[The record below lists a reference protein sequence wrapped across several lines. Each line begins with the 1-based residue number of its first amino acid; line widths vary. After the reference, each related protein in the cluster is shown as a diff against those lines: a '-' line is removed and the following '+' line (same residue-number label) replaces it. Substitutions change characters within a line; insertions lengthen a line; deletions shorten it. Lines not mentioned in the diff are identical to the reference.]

1 MKKLHI
7 IFAAILAMMLLCCT
21 TTAFADA
28 SVTYEGTAKE
38 FLFAPGSEYSP
49 TDLFEN
55 FKGVM
60 PGDTLE
66 QQILVK
72 NNADKK
78 VDVKIYM
85 RSLGAAEGSEDILKQ
100 MNLTVKNGS
109 TELFEAPANETAQ
122 LTDWVLL
129 GTFKSGAEITLD
141 VALNVPIE
149 MNDDFAAKIA
159 YLDWQFKVEE
169 FPIEDDGPKT
179 GDSTNLILWI
189 AVMACVLAAVVVV
202 LLAAKKRK
210 AEEE

>member
-1 MKKLHI
+1 MKKVKI

-21 TTAFADA
+21 TAAFAEA
-28 SVTYEGTAKE
+28 SVTYDGAAKE
-38 FLFAPGSEYSP
+38 FIFAPGSEYSL

-85 RSLGAAEGSEDILKQ
+85 RSLGAAEGSEEILKQ
-100 MNLTVKNGS
+100 MKLNVKNGS

-141 VALNVPIE
+141 VTLDIPIE
-149 MNDDFAAKIA
+149 MGSDFAAKAA

-169 FPIEDDGPKT
+169 FPIKEPPKT
-179 GDSTNLILWI
+179 GDNSNLALWI
-189 AVMACVLAAVVVV
+189 AILAVCIAACVVAVVVM
-202 LLAAKKRK
+202 KKRNTNEK
-210 AEEE
+210 